1 MGKNSARE
9 NYFFVPYKKVYTCGK
24 KSGTTE
30 ERSWMQSPKT
40 SPPLLPV

>member
-9 NYFFVPYKKVYTCGK
+9 NYLFIPYKKVNTRGN

-30 ERSWMQSPKT
+30 ERSWM
-40 SPPLLPV
+40 